1 MSSKILFALV
11 PFFLL
16 ACSSGGDDDSAQNA
30 GGSGGSTA
38 GTGGST
44 AGSSGM
50 TGATGGTAP
59 SNGGSSNG
67 GSSSVQCVSG
77 TAMLQAANNYT
88 FTSNISLVPTKVK
101 ADEPNLDFD
110 WSGVTADFLGRKM
123 DPAADIDSVLLVV
136 LNLTV
141 DQFAQHLNADDGML
155 PQFNGGA
162 LQLLTMKSLT
172 KGNLEDFG
180 VPTQPQNTY
189 KSSPD
194 VQAAVNDYLDPTKN
208 DPTKT
213 ILALMPSTGTNP
225 SSGARMIQIFTV
237 DTAST
242 TTSLALSA
250 NTRTA
255 PGTGGHTGGTT
266 GPSMNVTY
274 DTSLQKLTPLGFPA
288 GNPNITVDW
297 SALTTNGLG
306 RAWQSRS
313 ITKLTVG
320 HYTQSL
326 TDLENQFFDLE
337 TIATELY
344 SEYVPSDDPISLSG
358 LKDAQM
364 NAFPGI
370 DDTGTW
376 IMALFC
382 DPNYCGNPAP
392 WFLTIL
398 KTCQ

>member
-1 MSSKILFALV
+1 MNPRILLAVV

-16 ACSSGGDDDSAQNA
+16 ACGGSGDDDSGSAGA
-30 GGSGGSTA
+30 GGSSGSGGSGGS
-38 GTGGST
+38 GT
-44 AGSSGM
+44 
-50 TGATGGTAP
+50 
-59 SNGGSSNG
+59 
-67 GSSSVQCVSG
+67 SVQCISG
-77 TAMLQAANNYT
+77 TTATLQAANNYT
-88 FTSNISLVPTKVK
+88 FASNITLTPTKVK
-101 ADEPNLDFD
+101 ANEPNLDFD
-110 WSGVTADFLGRKM
+110 WSGVTADFLGRKT
-123 DPAADIDSVLLVV
+123 DPAKDVDSVLLVI
-136 LNLTV
+136 LNLTS
-141 DQFAQHLNADDGML
+141 DQFAQHLNADDGTL
-155 PQFNGGA
+155 TQFNQGA
-162 LQLLTMKSLT
+162 LQLLTNKALT

-189 KSSPD
+189 KSSVD
-194 VQAAVNDYLDPTKN
+194 VKNGVDAYLDPTKS

-225 SSGARMIQIFTV
+225 GSGARMIQVFTV

-242 TTSLALSA
+242 TTSLALAA
-250 NTRTA
+250 NTRQA
-255 PGTGGHTGGTT
+255 PGMGGHTGGTT

-274 DTSLQKLTPLGFPA
+274 DTSLQKLTPLGLPA
-288 GNPNITVDW
+288 ANPNITVDW

-326 TDLENQFFDLE
+326 TELENQFFDLE
-337 TIATELY
+337 TIATTLY
-344 SEYVPSDDPISLSG
+344 SEYVPSDDPISLAG

-370 DDTGTW
+370 DGTGTW

-382 DPNYCGNPAP
+382 DPSYCGNPAP
-392 WFLTIL
+392 WFLTVL
-398 KTCQ
+398 KTCN